1 MFNLLFYLSL
11 SLIPPPQTQF
21 CVGAVVCEMET
32 STLFG
37 GKDEVFPT
45 GQKIEFY
52 CKISQPICRS
62 SSIVGSVVQRVEGM
76 DNYSL

>member
-11 SLIPPPQTQF
+11 ILIPPPPPPPPPQIQF
-21 CVGAVVCEMET
+21 CVVAVVCEMET
-32 STLFG
+32 SALFG

-52 CKISQPICRS
+52 CEMSQPICRS
-62 SSIVGSVVQRVEGM
+62 
-76 DNYSL
+76 L